1 VAPPSKIPSPAP
13 KRPQLPDWQP
23 RRPPL
28 RPLTQKEKDAQKKQS
43 DAEFVRENE
52 REEKERERKRKE
64 NENPAELTDRRAR
77 CIAHLGYFKSE
88 ITIRKNKWENVA
100 TDVGLAYEKAFAAF
114 SKLLKEES
122 THSQTFWNKAF
133 EALSSVVGGGI
144 AKLVKKQGE
153 KWAKDEAQKLFIES
167 AEKAVNA
174 GVGKLFD
181 AAAPLVAASYEAE
194 IPAPS
199 TFQGELKKL
208 LNDLESQMIGWVSRY
223 ETLMGNV
230 HFSAF
235 EYYDPQTL
243 RDEID
248 QFLHDKDSTYNSQ
261 PFPFQGTK
269 ADLQI
274 ELEKMMLGPW
284 TVAFCQ
290 REISRNR
297 FAPRRRLPKAV
308 IDKLVEFKF
317 VSDSGHY
324 SEADVLKIADWGPN
338 TERTMRRT
346 IEKIGAYRARK
357 FG

>member
-1 VAPPSKIPSPAP
+1 MAPPSKIPSPAP
-13 KRPQLPDWQP
+13 KRTQLPDWQP

-28 RPLTQKEKDAQKKQS
+28 RPLTQKEKDAAKKKS
-43 DAEFVRENE
+43 DADFVRENE
-52 REEKERERKRKE
+52 REDQERDKRWKE
-64 NENPAELTDRRAR
+64 NQNPAELTDRRTR
-77 CIAHLGYFKSE
+77 CVAHLGYFKTE
-88 ITIRKNKWENVA
+88 ISKRKNNWENVA
-100 TDVGLAYEKAFAAF
+100 TDVGLAYEKAFESF
-114 SKLLKEES
+114 TKVLKES
-122 THSQTFWNKAF
+122 THSQSHWNKAF
-133 EALSSVVGGGI
+133 EALSSLVGGGI
-144 AKLVKKQGE
+144 AKLVKKHGD
-153 KWAKDEAQKLFIES
+153 KWITEEAQKLFVES
-167 AEKAVNA
+167 AENAMNA
-174 GVGKLFD
+174 GVGKLFE
-181 AAAPLVAASYEAE
+181 AFVPLSVTGSAAE

-199 TFQGELKKL
+199 LFQAELKKL
-208 LNDLESQMIGWVSRY
+208 LNNLESEMLGWVGKY
-223 ETLMGNV
+223 ETIMANV

-235 EYYDPQTL
+235 ENYDPQTL

-248 QFLHDKDSTYNSQ
+248 QFLNDKDSTYNSQ

-297 FAPRRRLPKAV
+297 LAPRRQLPKAV
-308 IDKLVEFKF
+308 IDRLVDFKF

-324 SEADVLKIADWGPN
+324 SDADVLKIADWGPN

-346 IEKIGAYRARK
+346 IEKIGAYRAKR